1 MLDWISRDAVVKF
14 LCIFYPLKCMKTGMQ
29 HYQMKKLGRRQN
41 EELIKTIQEYYY
53 PTKNLTL
60 KNYQF
65 CSITQGI
72 NASFA
77 ALCNR
82 TLKEAKHCK
91 IWCNSSECTSETIAV
106 RDQIIIG
113 ISSKMIC
120 LEDLMQSWNLDNL
133 RREGMTVE
141 RALHITWYHRN
152 IWWGSP

>member
-1 MLDWISRDAVVKF
+1 
-14 LCIFYPLKCMKTGMQ
+14 MKTGMQ

-41 EELIKTIQEYYY
+41 EELIKTIQECYH

-91 IWCNSSECTSETIAV
+91 I
-106 RDQIIIG
+106 
-113 ISSKMIC
+113 
-120 LEDLMQSWNLDNL
+120 
-133 RREGMTVE
+133 
-141 RALHITWYHRN
+141 
-152 IWWGSP
+152 

>member
-1 MLDWISRDAVVKF
+1 MYEDWQTA
-14 LCIFYPLKCMKTGMQ
+14 LPNETAW
-29 HYQMKKLGRRQN
+29 KKAKWK
-41 EELIKTIQEYYY
+41 ELIKTIQEYYH

-82 TLKEAKHCK
+82 ALKEAKHCK
-91 IWCNSSECTSETIAV
+91 IWCSSNECTSETIAV
-106 RDQIIIG
+106 RDQTIIG

-120 LEDLMQSWNLDNL
+120 EEDLMQSWNLDNL
-133 RREGMTVE
+133 RREGMKIE
-141 RALHITWYHRN
+141 RALHITWYNTN
-152 IWWGSP
+152 IWWNSP